1 MPAIHSAPANYWK
14 QYLPCGD
21 DYSSREARSIIIPAN
36 SIQFEQIGFSSPDRI
51 GAEGPCDVWQGQYRE
66 SGSAFLKRF
75 PSARSWHQEKRAL
88 EQWLPGLT
96 IPGGTVPE
104 ILHADE
110 KSRILILSQVAGIS
124 VEELTTDPS
133 VMDAVM
139 IQAGSFLLT
148 LHQLSV
154 EDTDSL
160 PLNEA
165 IVMRLESW
173 IQAGD
178 DDLSEDEIAC
188 ARQRVGDGSLFRD
201 QPRVPC
207 HNDFQPRN
215 WLWDGD
221 RIGIIDF
228 EHAHANHPAF
238 DWIRMETGIWKQQP
252 RLRQRFIEGYRGEPP
267 WAVDEVISAIGA
279 VHAVG
284 CIVWG
289 NRNGDV
295 SFTALGRSILTD

>member
-1 MPAIHSAPANYWK
+1 MAI
-14 QYLPCGD
+14 
-21 DYSSREARSIIIPAN
+21 
-36 SIQFEQIGFSSPDRI
+36 PD
-51 GAEGPCDVWQGQYRE
+51 
-66 SGSAFLKRF
+66 
-75 PSARSWHQEKRAL
+75 
-88 EQWLPGLT
+88 
-96 IPGGTVPE
+96 GTVPE

-110 KSRILILSQVAGIS
+110 ESRILVLSAVAGIS
-124 VEELTTDPS
+124 AEKLPADPTA
-133 VMDAVM
+133 MDVVM
-139 IQAGSFLLT
+139 IQAGRFLRS
-148 LHQLSV
+148 LHQLSI
-154 EDTDSL
+154 EETDSV
-160 PLNEA
+160 PLSEA

-178 DDLSEDEIAC
+178 DNLSHEEIAC
-188 ARQRVGDGSLFRD
+188 ARQRVGDGSLFRE
-201 QPRVPC
+201 QLRVPC

-252 RLRQRFIEGYRGEPP
+252 RLRRRFIEGYQGEPA
-267 WAVDEVISAIGA
+267 WAVDEVINAIGA

-289 NRNGDV
+289 NRHGDV
-295 SFTALGRSILTD
+295 SFTTQGRSILAD